1 MSAGDSESAWL
12 SPRRALGSPSQGC
25 RILVR
30 VGLAFQNEAIA
41 SSLSSILKE
50 LDCTLPHS

>member
-12 SPRRALGSPSQGC
+12 GPRRALGSPSQGC
-25 RILVR
+25 RILVM

-41 SSLSSILKE
+41 SSLSPILKK